1 MPLLMPE
8 NVLTENLVVMVQK
21 NQLLEIM
28 LRELV
33 VKGQE
38 ANK

>member
-8 NVLTENLVVMVQK
+8 NVLTENLVVMVIK
-21 NQLLEIM
+21 KVQLQIM